1 MARSVVGSPN
11 VPVLAC
17 NSINETVIVI
27 PWWLKIGAKLILSRF
42 PIRYRLFSS
51 IGIFRHGQMDDSNY
65 AIQVFSTHYDRSE
78 FATKRAA
85 FVGLEIGVGD
95 SISSAIIAS
104 AYGASK
110 CYLVDTG
117 RYAVEDVDTYAHIV
131 AELNARGLNVEA
143 ISYASNIDD
152 LLTKYGG
159 IYLVEGTKSLM
170 SIPDESIDFIWSQ
183 AVLEHIRVKEFDV
196 AMAEL
201 YRIVKPGGILSH
213 RIDLKDHLGGAL
225 NNSRI
230 ASKMW
235 ESEWMARSGFYTNR
249 ITYGDMLKRFENAG
263 FSVEVLGVDTWDSL
277 PTPIR
282 EMAQEFRGL
291 EEDELLVSGFDVL
304 LRRREI
310 KKQQ

>member
-1 MARSVVGSPN
+1 VA
-11 VPVLAC
+11 
-17 NSINETVIVI
+17 IVI
-27 PWWLKIGAKLILSRF
+27 PWWLKIGAKLMLSRF
-42 PIRYRLFSS
+42 PIGYRLFSS

-78 FATKRAA
+78 FAAKGAA

-95 SISSAIIAS
+95 SVSSAIIAR

-110 CYLVDTG
+110 CYLVDTS
-117 RYAVEDVDTYAHIV
+117 RYAVEDVNTYANVV
-131 AELNARGLNVEA
+131 AELNVRGLNVEG
-143 ISYASNIDD
+143 IRHASSIDE
-152 LLTKYGG
+152 LLARYKG

-170 SIPDESIDFIWSQ
+170 SIPDESIDFMWSQ

-201 YRIVKPGGILSH
+201 YRIVKPDGILSH
-213 RIDLKDHLGGAL
+213 RVDLKDHLGGAL
-225 NNSRI
+225 NNRRI

-249 ITYGDMLKRFENAG
+249 ITYGDMLNRFENAG
-263 FSVEVLGVDTWDSL
+263 FSVEVLGVERWDSL

-282 EMAQEFRGL
+282 NMAQEFRGI
-291 EEDELLVSGFDVL
+291 EEDDLLVSGFDVL
-304 LRRREI
+304 LRRRDI
-310 KKQQ
+310 RKQ